1 MSAAC
6 RIEKSFP
13 HASRTSFSIIPDFQT
28 KKAVERAADNI
39 RLQLGIAGTGAR
51 VTMEMFAEHW
61 YLPLVEGRLRPST
74 AADYRWRFG
83 KYIQG
88 RKEARLPLCKYRTR
102 DVQNLLNGIAID
114 HPNLGKASLQRI
126 KALLSAIFRHAVV
139 AGFGEGNPVREVLLP
154 GKSRDFEVQ
163 SKRQP
168 GVYALSTVR
177 EVIKRDLPSD
187 LKAAVAIA
195 AFAGL
200 RLAELQGLTWED
212 YDGESLIVRRTR
224 WKGYENAPKSRAS
237 AAAVPVIPELRAALD
252 RYKRE
257 WDKLPPKYLRA
268 ESEEEVGL
276 KRPDT
281 SLFRSELVAYGRY
294 HLPEAFGAVKSEWRG
309 WHAFRRG
316 LASTLFQLGAED
328 LVVQRI
334 LRHARVIVTRESYIK
349 QFDSR
354 VTEAMKR
361 LC

>member
-1 MSAAC
+1 MSLRALGNAC
-6 RIEKSFP
+6 
-13 HASRTSFSIIPDFQT
+13 ANTGDFDQ
-28 KKAVERAADNI
+28 ARADLERC
-39 RLQLGIAGTGAR
+39 
-51 VTMEMFAEHW
+51 
-61 YLPLVEGRLRPST
+61 LPLYQHLGNRTGQAL
-74 AADYRWRFG
+74 AH
-83 KYIQG
+83 QG
-88 RKEARLPLCKYRTR
+88 
-102 DVQNLLNGIAID
+102 
-114 HPNLGKASLQRI
+114 
-126 KALLSAIFRHAVV
+126 LS
-139 AGFGEGNPVREVLLP
+139 
-154 GKSRDFEVQ
+154 
-163 SKRQP
+163 
-168 GVYALSTVR
+168 
-177 EVIKRDLPSD
+177 
-187 LKAAVAIA
+187 
-195 AFAGL
+195 